1 MLQKQATI
9 LERWLEV
16 DLEAAKRFHN
26 NEKIF
31 LPKLLKI
38 QNWDPRFCTF
48 LKAGVFGIL
57 LVFINFESIV
67 KL

>member
-1 MLQKQATI
+1 MLQEQATI

-31 LPKLLKI
+31 RPKPLKV
-38 QNWDPRFCTF
+38 Q
-48 LKAGVFGIL
+48 K
-57 LVFINFESIV
+57 
-67 KL
+67 